1 MEILIQVIKFNIVVV
16 TEKKQRKKHD
26 LQVAGQ
32 KQVPLQQ
39 ENYLI

>member
-1 MEILIQVIKFNIVVV
+1 MEIFIQVIKFNIAMV

-26 LQVAGQ
+26 LQVTGQ